1 MLGDNILAQLV
12 LALGA
17 ALALGSTLAL
27 VRPPSQRRSEGDLD
41 RAPVAR
47 SVVMIAI
54 GLVAALWAIVTLL
67 TA

>member
-1 MLGDNILAQLV
+1 VLGDNILAQLV

-27 VRPPSQRRSEGDLD
+27 IRPPAQRRSEGDLA

-47 SVVMIAI
+47 SVVMIVV
-54 GLVAALWAIVTLL
+54 GLFAALWAVVTLA

>member
-27 VRPPSQRRSEGDLD
+27 VRPPSQRRSEGDLE
-41 RAPVAR
+41 RAPVGR

-54 GLVAALWAIVTLL
+54 GLISAVWAIVTLI
-67 TA
+67 T